1 MEPVEYLLA
10 PLLGQRLVDCPQQQP
25 DGAPIVLL
33 AVVGLAFLAALA
45 ELGLSALAEEP
56 LDPDGARCLPEPR
69 AVRVD
74 AHLGRFALGFV
85 NLRFDARDVGVD
97 QGLEGQQVR
106 LVHRADQFRVNATR
120 LSIQVASV
128 LYHRFPLLS
137 SRAAAIS
144 RARQPA
150 AAVIPRI
157 TTSRPYPRSRSAT
170 DSVCGAQKFVLFNG
184 SVAGVDAAGD
194 GGRPRL
200 AVSDLTW
207 RVVT

>member
-1 MEPVEYLLA
+1 MESVEYLSA

-25 DGAPIVLL
+25 DGAPVVLL

-45 ELGLSALAEEP
+45 ELGLYALAEEP

-106 LVHRADQFRVNATR
+106 FLHCADQFRVNATR
-120 LSIQVASV
+120 LSIQAASV
-128 LYHRFPLLS
+128 LYHRFPFAL
-137 SRAAAIS
+137 
-144 RARQPA
+144 QP
-150 AAVIPRI
+150 RSGYF
-157 TTSRPYPRSRSAT
+157 SRPSAY
-170 DSVCGAQKFVLFNG
+170 CGGNA
-184 SVAGVDAAGD
+184 
-194 GGRPRL
+194 
-200 AVSDLTW
+200 SDNNFPSPTPLPLGH
-207 RVVT
+207 